1 VAADLATLAARFS
14 AALRAEGVAVGA
26 DRSARFVQAIMVVR
40 PDSLAELYRCALA
53 TLVSDPDH
61 IEVLDRVFGAVFGGL
76 VDPAGFRGDQSAVDS
91 VPEAAPGTSTE
102 PKITSV
108 VSGEPTAAF
117 LGSLRP
123 GARHG
128 EGREAAVP
136 TMGSAQERLSVRD
149 FGALTESEL
158 VLLAEAM
165 RGFRIATPMRQS
177 RRFRAAAGGRRIDL
191 RQTLRR
197 ARRSAAEPLSLSR
210 RTPRRKPRK
219 LVVLCDI
226 SGSMEANARAMLQ
239 LLYCASG
246 GANAEVFTFATRLTR
261 LTRALAARP
270 ADALRHAGELAPDWS
285 GGTRIGAALREFLDT
300 YGARGMA
307 RGAAVVIISDGW
319 ETGDPDE
326 LGKQMARLS
335 KLAHRIVWVNP
346 RAASSRYRP
355 LAGGMAAALPYCDDL
370 VSAHRLDAVDALIQ
384 AIAGPSGRR
393 SRSVVAR

>member
-1 VAADLATLAARFS
+1 
-14 AALRAEGVAVGA
+14 
-26 DRSARFVQAIMVVR
+26 
-40 PDSLAELYRCALA
+40 
-53 TLVSDPDH
+53 LV
-61 IEVLDRVFGAVFGGL
+61 
-76 VDPAGFRGDQSAVDS
+76 
-91 VPEAAPGTSTE
+91 
-102 PKITSV
+102 
-108 VSGEPTAAF
+108 
-117 LGSLRP
+117 
-123 GARHG
+123 
-128 EGREAAVP
+128 
-136 TMGSAQERLSVRD
+136 
-149 FGALTESEL
+149 
-158 VLLAEAM
+158 
-165 RGFRIATPMRQS
+165 
-177 RRFRAAAGGRRIDL
+177 
-191 RQTLRR
+191 
-197 ARRSAAEPLSLSR
+197 
-210 RTPRRKPRK
+210 
-219 LVVLCDI
+219 
-226 SGSMEANARAMLQ
+226 
-239 LLYCASG
+239 YCASG
-246 GANAEVFTFATRLTR
+246 GADAEVFTFATRLTR